1 MCQVLKISSSCHY
14 SVCLQTNAQLNPDND
29 WLVLALESNSWNWD
43 EEISFFKVTE
53 VLFEPEKKEKEG

>member
-1 MCQVLKISSSCHY
+1 MSSFEDFQFLPLFSMFANKCA
-14 SVCLQTNAQLNPDND
+14 TNPDKD